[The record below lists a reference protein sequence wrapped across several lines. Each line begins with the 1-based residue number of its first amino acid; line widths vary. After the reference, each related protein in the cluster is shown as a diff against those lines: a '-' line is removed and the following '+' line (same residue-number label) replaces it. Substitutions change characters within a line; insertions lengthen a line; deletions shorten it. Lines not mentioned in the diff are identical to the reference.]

1 MKYAIKTAQ
10 QKREETSPLSL
21 QDFAEDKLRAR
32 FSQLQLVLK
41 TTQDPSKRYL
51 TMNEMMAFNVDLVKI
66 RLLKLSAELKS
77 GDCSD

>member
-21 QDFAEDKLRAR
+21 QDFAEDKLRVR

-51 TMNEMMAFNVDLVKI
+51 TMNEMMAINVDLVKI

>member
-51 TMNEMMAFNVDLVKI
+51 TMNEMMAINVDLVKI

>member
-10 QKREETSPLSL
+10 QKREDTSPLSL

-51 TMNEMMAFNVDLVKI
+51 TMNEMMAINVDLVKI

>member
-21 QDFAEDKLRAR
+21 QGFAEDKLRAR

-51 TMNEMMAFNVDLVKI
+51 TMNEMMAINVDLVKI

>member
-10 QKREETSPLSL
+10 QKREDTSPLSL

-51 TMNEMMAFNVDLVKI
+51 TKNEMMAINVDLVKI